1 MTAIHRL
8 AIIDRGEPAMRCVSA
23 VAELNRDSRERIT
36 TIALY
41 TQPDAASWF
50 VREASE
56 AMPLSPPTSAG
67 TGSHHERACLDPE
80 PLMAALTAARAD
92 AVWAG

>member
-41 TQPDAASWF
+41 TQPDAAAWF

-56 AMPLSPPTSAG
+56 AMLLSPPASRR
-67 TGSHHERACLDPE
+67 HLQPPRRCLP
-80 PLMAALTAARAD
+80 
-92 AVWAG
+92 